1 MKRPSVSSILSNPNR
16 PSNQQIYHQDSNQS
30 NISIHSNESNPST
43 RINNAYQHHRP
54 SQSYSSYSYSYS
66 SNQDQLRSNSNQ
78 LADLALLSL
87 SQPEPFSRN
96 NPLQSIPSPRSPSSS
111 EASSI
116 SESSTS
122 YQYTSRLISASPRQ
136 QSFQDQQSTVSQQQQ
151 HQLTPLLSRPFRIIN
166 NSLSGNHDNINA
178 SYGSIPTT
186 HQNDTNPIKNK
197 STKSNHFIKNTFNQI
212 PIILGYIPAVI
223 LGLMM
228 NILDGVSYGLIIFP
242 NQSHQS
248 FDGLGSIG
256 ISMFFLSCIISQLV
270 YSLGASAFK
279 GGNGSMMIESIPFM
293 HVIANKIADKIG
305 DSNPD
310 AILATTLMAFA
321 FSTFL
326 TGLAF
331 FSLGALKLGNLM
343 GFFPRHILVGCIGS
357 VGVFLFLTGV
367 QVTAQFSDAIG
378 LNFETFAHLAKPE
391 IIPLW
396 IVPLSLAMILRVLST
411 IITHPFF
418 VPTYFIIIPIGFYI
432 ITGLILKIPIENSRS
447 SGWIFDLP
455 TPNNSTVPTG
465 PLSFYSY
472 FKFSQIDWSV
482 FKQTLTSQLAM
493 VIFGLLHV
501 PLNVP
506 ALSISLGMDE
516 INIDRELIAHGIS
529 NTVAS
534 LFGTVSNYLCYVN
547 SVLFVKVG
555 GDSRVAGLMLSIGMI
570 GIFAIGPQPIAFLPV
585 CVVGALIFLLGFD
598 LLKEAV
604 WDTWWK
610 VSWAEYGTIWAI
622 IIAATW
628 HDFVVGLVVGII
640 LACIS
645 FVVTVSQHRA
655 IRSVMDGR
663 LARSTVRRHPTQHE
677 FLKRIGSQIR
687 VIKLQG
693 HLFFGTISECEKT
706 MKGFFESGRE
716 IQHLVLDLSSVDSI
730 DFSAIEGLLRIERLL
745 KIRGIVFVIGGASDK
760 IGEALR
766 SVGLW
771 NGFRDQIEV
780 FETLNQALEF
790 CENVHLRSLYPTE
803 LIMSPG
809 FQQQSNQPK
818 SRHALLRSSFSQEHD
833 DEQGSPRNT
842 FRLLAAKDLISSAG
856 MITPQQHHSISAL
869 QPTQLLFQTFR
880 PFLPELNQDF
890 WKIIAPY
897 FKRIEMRKG
906 EVLWEIGSKPDCFY
920 LIETGIL
927 KATYGQWPTL
937 KTEIEESMLPGTIA
951 GDHTFLSILPRNTK
965 VIVES
970 EAIVLWK
977 MSKSDWDL
985 DAIGSDRRELISRGM
1000 LRMAAVEEEVLIG
1013 HLLTRF

>member
-1 MKRPSVSSILSNPNR
+1 MKRPSISSILSNPNR
-16 PSNQQIYHQDSNQS
+16 PSHQPIYHQDLNQSNISVDSNQS
-30 NISIHSNESNPST
+30 NPSNQ
-43 RINNAYQHHRP
+43 INNPHQHHRS
-54 SQSYSSYSYSYS
+54 SQSYSSCSYSYS
-66 SNQDQLRSNSNQ
+66 SNQDQLRFNSNQ
-78 LADLALLSL
+78 LADLALSSI
-87 SQPEPFSRN
+87 SQPEPFSHN
-96 NPLQSIPSPRSPSSS
+96 NPLQSISSPRSISSS
-111 EASSI
+111 DA
-116 SESSTS
+116 SSTS
-122 YQYTSRLISASPRQ
+122 DFSTSHQSTSLLRTPSSPQ
-136 QSFQDQQSTVSQQQQ
+136 QPKSFQDQH
-151 HQLTPLLSRPFRIIN
+151 HQLTPLISRPFRIIN
-166 NSLSGNHDNINA
+166 NSISTNHDNLNA
-178 SYGSIPTT
+178 NYGSIPTT
-186 HQNDTNPIKNK
+186 HQNDTTPTKNK
-197 STKSNHFIKNTFNQI
+197 PSKSNHLIKNASNQI

-242 NQSHQS
+242 NQSHQA

-293 HVIANKIADKIG
+293 HVIANKIADQIG

-367 QVTAQFSDAIG
+367 QVTAQFPDAIG
-378 LNFETFAHLAKPE
+378 LNFDTFAHLSKPE

-396 IVPLSLAMILRVLST
+396 IVPLSLAMILRVLSA

-432 ITGLILKIPIENSRS
+432 ITSLILKVPIENLRS
-447 SGWIFDLP
+447 SGWIFNLP
-455 TPNNSTVPTG
+455 APNNSTAPTG

-472 FKFSQIDWSV
+472 FKFREINWSV
-482 FKQTLTSQLAM
+482 FQQTLTSQLAM

-506 ALSISLGMDE
+506 ALSISLGMDD
-516 INIDRELIAHGIS
+516 IDIDRELIAHGIS

-716 IQHLVLDLSSVDSI
+716 IQHLVLDLTSVDSI

-745 KIRGIVFVIGGASDK
+745 KLRGIIFVIGGASDK
-760 IGEALR
+760 IGKALR

-803 LIMSPG
+803 LILSPG
-809 FQQQSNQPK
+809 FQQQSNQNKPK
-818 SRHALLRSSFSQEHD
+818 QALLRSSFSGEHNE
-833 DEQGSPRNT
+833 EQGSPRNT
-842 FRLLAAKDLISSAG
+842 FRLLAAKDLMSSAG
-856 MITPQQHHSISAL
+856 MITPQQHHSSL

-906 EVLWEIGSKPDCFY
+906 EVLWEIGSNPDCFY

-927 KATYGQWPTL
+927 RATYGQWPTL

-965 VIVES
+965 VMVES
-970 EAIVLWK
+970 EVIVLWE
-977 MSKSDWDL
+977 MRKSNWDL
-985 DAIGSDRRELISRGM
+985 DVIGSERRELISRGM